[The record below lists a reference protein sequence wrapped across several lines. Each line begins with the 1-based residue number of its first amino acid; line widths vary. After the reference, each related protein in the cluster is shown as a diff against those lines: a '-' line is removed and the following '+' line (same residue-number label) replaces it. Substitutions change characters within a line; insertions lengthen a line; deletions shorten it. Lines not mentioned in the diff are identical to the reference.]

1 MWYKPKAS
9 LSSGM
14 LYVTA
19 KGIKGCSD
27 KDDKNNLR
35 PGKKKNLI
43 WREIE
48 KISGVYGGRELNKK
62 GCDKSLCCQGC
73 GKAKKGNCEKEPRG
87 CERARACGRGAAE
100 PAREVLWFN
109 PFSVRP
115 AQLDTRQAGGRARGI
130 GKEPEFLPWAP
141 EGNDTHWLP
150 KPPALTLCIIRNSEK
165 ETGSVFVFFSCL
177 TTQSIK

>member
-48 KISGVYGGRELNKK
+48 KISGVYSGRELNKK
-62 GCDKSLCCQGC
+62 GCDKSSCCQGC

-87 CERARACGRGAAE
+87 CERARACGQR
-100 PAREVLWFN
+100 
-109 PFSVRP
+109 
-115 AQLDTRQAGGRARGI
+115 
-130 GKEPEFLPWAP
+130 
-141 EGNDTHWLP
+141 
-150 KPPALTLCIIRNSEK
+150 C
-165 ETGSVFVFFSCL
+165 C
-177 TTQSIK
+177 